1 MRSLKWRFLLLL
13 IALGIAAFY
22 YFDQEVAQVQG
33 EDLISPTKET
43 INLKTR
49 LYFVDGDTLK
59 FENRTVTVR
68 IGEFESGLMQAYLA
82 GPKTTSYG
90 SLFETGV
97 QLKSVHYAEHV
108 CYVNLSRA
116 FHEIT
121 VTEDQMALYLWG
133 IVNSLTEIDRVFSVQ
148 FLVEG
153 EKLSGELN
161 GYPLTDPLPRMDSLI
176 YVPSMTPA
184 DVVIAFIE
192 AVNGRRYDLAY
203 EMLSAD
209 SQRVLGFEEFEIY
222 MEGHRR
228 SFDGYVK
235 GLHFTQLYRGET
247 IVNVIYDR
255 IVQDELAQ
263 DAQKTDRYLVIEEN
277 REWKID
283 LLQKI
288 QDEGTP
294 EAIELP

>member
-1 MRSLKWRFLLLL
+1 MRSLKWRFLLLFIVL
-13 IALGIAAFY
+13 SAAAFY
-22 YFDQEVAQVQG
+22 YFDHEVPQVQG
-33 EDLISPTKET
+33 AALISPTKET

-49 LYFVDGDTLK
+49 LYFVDGDKLK

-68 IGEFESGLMQAYLA
+68 IGEFESGLMAAYLA

-90 SLFETGV
+90 SLFGTGV
-97 QLKSVHYAEHV
+97 QLKSVHYAEHIG
-108 CYVNLSRA
+108 YVNLSRA
-116 FHEIT
+116 FHDLNA
-121 VTEDQMALYLWG
+121 TEEQMTLYLWG

-153 EKLSGELN
+153 EKVSGELN
-161 GYPLTDPLPRMDSLI
+161 GYSLSDPLPRLDSLI
-176 YVPSMTPA
+176 YVPSMSPA

-203 EMLSAD
+203 EMLSED

-222 MEGHRR
+222 MEGHHRT
-228 SFDGYVK
+228 FDGYVK

-247 IVNVIYDR
+247 IVNVIYEK
-255 IVQDELAQ
+255 IIQDELGQ
-263 DAQKTDRYLVIEEN
+263 DGQMADRYLVIEEN

-288 QDEGTP
+288 QDEGMA
-294 EAIELP
+294 EEVNLP